1 LIAHATHPF
10 GQILIAFEDFGDWG
24 IGTSRSWKFQS
35 RESRPIER
43 GSRTM
48 ANWQWFGKL
57 HTRVYRATN
66 GTVGGKLPGLPVLLL
81 ESLGRKSGEI
91 RTSPLPYYQDDQ
103 RYVVVGSNNGLPRDP
118 YWWLNLCEQSSTH
131 IQVMGDRFAAHARLA
146 AKEERER
153 LWPALV
159 EFNPPFAKYQQQ
171 TEREIPVVI
180 LERV

>member
-1 LIAHATHPF
+1 
-10 GQILIAFEDFGDWG
+10 
-24 IGTSRSWKFQS
+24 
-35 RESRPIER
+35 
-43 GSRTM
+43 M

-57 HTRVYRATN
+57 HTRVYRAT
-66 GTVGGKLPGLPVLLL
+66 GGIVGGKLPGLPVLLL
-81 ESLGRKSGEI
+81 ESLGRKSGEV

-118 YWWLNLCEQSSTH
+118 HWWLNLCEQSSTH
-131 IQVMGDRFAAHARLA
+131 IQVMGDRYAAHARLA
-146 AKEERER
+146 SKQERER

-159 EFNPPFAKYQQQ
+159 EINPPFAKYQQQ